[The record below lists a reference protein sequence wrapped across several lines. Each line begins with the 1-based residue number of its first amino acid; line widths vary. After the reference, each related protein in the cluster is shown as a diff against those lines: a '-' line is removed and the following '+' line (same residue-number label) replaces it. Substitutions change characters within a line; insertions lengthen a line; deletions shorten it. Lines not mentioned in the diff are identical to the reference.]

1 MMTSTKIDKAERK
14 AICKEG
20 KPIGLSL
27 ILYILITTVAAVAIL
42 LPGLLITGELG
53 QLPEIAQFVAPIL
66 GLGFMFLYFRSK
78 MEYKTLFKKEKKMTA
93 LHFIRI
99 LFMFIGIS
107 TVAQFFYQAFEESLQ
122 QMGYS
127 FVPDV
132 LEALL
137 GSNNVFMLLAVWIIA
152 PIGEELIFRGFLL
165 RHLEKH
171 GKVAAIFITSL
182 LFGLFHGNLG
192 QGMNAFAVGL
202 VLGYVAMEYSVIW
215 SIVLHWINNFVFCS
229 LLPGL
234 LGGIPAMAPIS
245 ALVAL
250 ICLAIAVYMLVY
262 NRRLVADWFK
272 ENAAQENRIE
282 WLLSSGWMNLFLML
296 HTVMIVLCIHSL

>member
-1 MMTSTKIDKAERK
+1 MMTSTKIDKAESK
-14 AICKEG
+14 AIRKEP

-27 ILYILITTVAAVAIL
+27 ILYILITTVAAIAIL

-127 FVPDV
+127 LVPDV

-137 GSNNVFMLLAVWIIA
+137 GSKNVFMLLAAWIIA

-245 ALVAL
+245 TLVAL

-262 NRRLVADWFK
+262 NRRLVAAWFK

-282 WLLSSGWMNLFLML
+282 WLLSSGWMNLFLL
-296 HTVMIVLCIHSL
+296 LAVAGVFLSIHTV